1 VQQPETRRWTATS
14 HPPRERGRAYDPWA
28 HAEELGLQVLER
40 PIRTGNELWLPRVH
54 TLVIKQGMR
63 VVHKRNALAHGI
75 AHAELG
81 HDDDRPKHEQQAD
94 RYAANNLILLDE
106 FRDVMKWAA
115 DFEQLTAE
123 LGVTRR
129 LAHAFLQQH
138 QSAV

>member
-1 VQQPETRRWTATS
+1 MQQPEIRRWIPTN

-40 PIRTGNELWLPRVH
+40 PIRTANELWLPRVH

-63 VVHKRNALAHGI
+63 AVHKRNALAHGI

-81 HDDDRPKHEQQAD
+81 HEDDRPKHEQQAD
-94 RYAANNLILLDE
+94 RYAADNLILLDE
-106 FRDVMKWAA
+106 FRDVARWAS
-115 DFEQLTAE
+115 DFEQLAAE

-129 LAHAFLQQH
+129 LARVFLTQYQC
-138 QSAV
+138 AV